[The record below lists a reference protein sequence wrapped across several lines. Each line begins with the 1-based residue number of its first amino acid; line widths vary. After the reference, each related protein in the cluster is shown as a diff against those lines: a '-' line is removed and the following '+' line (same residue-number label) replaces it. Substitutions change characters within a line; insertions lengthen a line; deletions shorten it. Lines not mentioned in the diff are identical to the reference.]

1 MGSDMNRGYFVPT
14 SAYERRLQFIE
25 RNPTYD
31 RDRKRRY
38 RAAIKAGAEALA
50 AAAARQSALPA
61 KPQPLALPAAPVR
74 LALPAPEPVQLPLF
88 ILADERELVPAREEE
103 RMAA

>member
-1 MGSDMNRGYFVPT
+1 MGSDMNRGCFVPT
-14 SAYERRLQFIE
+14 SAYQRRLEFIE

-38 RAAIKAGAEALA
+38 RAAIKAAVEARA
-50 AAAARQSALPA
+50 AAVARQLALPA

-74 LALPAPEPVQLPLF
+74 LALPAPEPMQLPLF
-88 ILADERELVPAREEE
+88 ILADQRELVGAREDG
-103 RMAA
+103 RMAG